1 MSRPLTTKGLLRKAA
16 EGLSLVDYL
25 DYRDFLRHVYERRK
39 AAADLYSFEQFAADL
54 GIGKS
59 NFIRFI
65 IAGRRRLSAAHAEC
79 VAETLGLANAGRQY
93 FLTLVR
99 FNDESET
106 AGRDELFAKLLALR
120 AGSATAVLDDEQLA
134 FFGEWANSIISEM
147 ANLGGFEP
155 DAEWIRQHLNFPLKV
170 PRIRKSLEFL
180 QERGFIR
187 FNAKTKAYERTSR
200 HLSTTRE
207 VDSHILVAYHQKML
221 QLAGES
227 ITRVDETHRDVTA
240 LTTCIPDEMVDVVKS
255 LVSDMLQKIAKLS
268 ELTAGKKQV
277 YQVNVQV
284 FPFTKELGK

>member
-1 MSRPLTTKGLLRKAA
+1 MSRPLTAKGQLRKAA

-39 AAADLYSFEQFAADL
+39 DTAEVYSYEQFARDL
-54 GIGKS
+54 GIGSS
-59 NFIRFI
+59 NFVRFI
-65 IAGRRRLSAAHAEC
+65 ITGSRRLSAAHADQ
-79 VAETLGLANAGRQY
+79 VATTLGMAQNLREY

-106 AGRDELFAKLLALR
+106 ADRDQLFATLLALR
-120 AGSATAVLDDEQLA
+120 AGAATSTLDDEQLA

-147 ANLGGFEP
+147 ANLGNFVP
-155 DAEWIRQHLNFPLKV
+155 DPEWIRQHLHFPLKMV
-170 PRIRKSLEFL
+170 RIKRSLEFL
-180 QERGFIR
+180 IDRGFIKL
-187 FNAKTKAYERTSR
+187 NPKTKAYERTSR
-200 HLSTTRE
+200 HLSTARE

-227 ITRVDETHRDVTA
+227 ITRVDETHRDITA

-255 LVSDMLQKIAKLS
+255 LVSDLLQKIAKLGEHTKGS
-268 ELTAGKKQV
+268 KQV